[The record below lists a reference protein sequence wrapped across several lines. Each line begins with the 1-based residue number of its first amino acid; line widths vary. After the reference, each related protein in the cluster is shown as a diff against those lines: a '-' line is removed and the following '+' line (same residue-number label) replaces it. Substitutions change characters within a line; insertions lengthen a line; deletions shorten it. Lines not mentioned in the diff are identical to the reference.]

1 MARYRTR
8 FKLAAPLTTPM
19 MLLIPTY
26 SKEYAVDVKTY
37 PGINDGIP
45 INGSFRTFGG
55 TERDVNGIYSVENT
69 ATIETWYRPD
79 IKSNCRIG
87 LPQTGE
93 IYEILGEP
101 ENIEMRNQYL
111 RFKVMQVKGGA

>member
-1 MARYRTR
+1 MAR
-8 FKLAAPLTTPM
+8 FKLAAPLSVPM
-19 MLLIPTY
+19 MLLVPSY
-26 SKEYAVDVKTY
+26 REGYGVDVKSY
-37 PGINDGIP
+37 PDINDGIL
-45 INGSFRTFGG
+45 IYGSFRTFGG
-55 TERDVNGIYSVENT
+55 TEREVNGLYSVENT
-69 ATIETWYRPD
+69 ATVETWYRPD

-111 RFKVMQVKGGA
+111 MFKVTQVKGGA